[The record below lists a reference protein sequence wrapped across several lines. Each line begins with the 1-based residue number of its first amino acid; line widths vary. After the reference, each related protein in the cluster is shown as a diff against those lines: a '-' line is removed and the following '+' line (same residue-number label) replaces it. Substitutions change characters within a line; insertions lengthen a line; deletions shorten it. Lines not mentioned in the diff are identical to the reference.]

1 MRFLYTVLDSSVFCD
16 IAIGY
21 MDVLSWIIEL
31 QTIIDC
37 PSHNGHER
45 SVTKRLGAAFGFQL
59 NLSAVIGLV
68 TRFTKR
74 DEIVRTIATG
84 LTRFEM
90 MDVQDIVFAFAM
102 AMLTLVV
109 VTEQDIFPSV
119 PKAELFALLVLFT
132 ANLRILEQLR
142 IELRHFHDDV
152 SHGKNGTHH
161 VNNAEMAFCL
171 LPDGWREPAFFPG

>member
-31 QTIIDC
+31 QTIIDR

-45 SVTKRLGAAFGFQL
+45 GVTKRLGTAFGFQL
-59 NLSAVIGLV
+59 NISAVIGLV

-74 DEIVRTIATG
+74 DKIVRTVATG

-102 AMLTLVV
+102 AMLALVI

-132 ANLRILEQLR
+132 ANLRILEQLC
-142 IELRHFHDDV
+142 IELRNFHDDV

-161 VNNAEMAFCL
+161 VNNAELAFCL